1 MQQPVRTLSAVC
13 VDIERGDIDVQ
24 AGKNCLDF
32 LKQQR
37 SPIEAC

>member
-1 MQQPVRTLSAVC
+1 MQQPVRTLKA